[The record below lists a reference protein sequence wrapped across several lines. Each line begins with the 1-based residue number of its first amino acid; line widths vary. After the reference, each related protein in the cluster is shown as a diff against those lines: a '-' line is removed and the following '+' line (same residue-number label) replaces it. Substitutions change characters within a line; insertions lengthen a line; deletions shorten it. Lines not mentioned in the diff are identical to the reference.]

1 MLACHR
7 NPFLA
12 LTDKMFRTPP
22 SHRWPVRSHRGFTL
36 VEIAVVVV
44 IIGLLAALSLPG
56 YRKVTLKSKATAA
69 VNDIRVFASA
79 FSSANLQNGGW
90 PVGGTGPGNIPPEMS
105 SALTDTF
112 TKPSPIGGKYEWISN
127 STYKAAIAIT
137 TDGGSVLTNDWELL
151 ELVDSMVDDGNIGP
165 SSGNMFVDGPSLLYI
180 IEK

>member
-1 MLACHR
+1 
-7 NPFLA
+7 
-12 LTDKMFRTPP
+12 
-22 SHRWPVRSHRGFTL
+22 

-44 IIGLLAALSLPG
+44 IIGILAALGLPA

-69 VNDIRVFASA
+69 INDIRVFAAA

-127 STYKAAIAIT
+127 TTYKAAIGIT
-137 TDGGSVLTNDWELL
+137 INGSTDMELL
-151 ELVDSMVDDGNIGP
+151 EVFDRMLDDGET
-165 SSGNMFVDGPSLLYI
+165 STGNVKIVMSDIVYV
-180 IEK
+180 IEEK